1 MRPYIGP
8 NVSSQNRHSFM
19 TLGFGVN
26 QRELISLCLKSRH
39 LAVGRG
45 CKLGLV
51 DPNLPLMA
59 SLPADSLEEDALLG
73 VSRLKQPVDICM
85 AIATALSGSC
95 RPLFLSEN
103 TSKLLRLSCLKL
115 SAFCT
120 MPSQAMNAAI
130 SGAARRNHQPS
141 QSFPVTLYITYTIY
155 ILYHIIQQYNA
166 YLLAWAWGGDGTF

>member
-1 MRPYIGP
+1 MLEIEA
-8 NVSSQNRHSFM
+8 
-19 TLGFGVN
+19 FG
-26 QRELISLCLKSRH
+26 RRK
-39 LAVGRG
+39 G

-115 SAFCT
+115 SGLLHHAFLGYEC
-120 MPSQAMNAAI
+120 SI
-130 SGAARRNHQPS
+130 
-141 QSFPVTLYITYTIY
+141 
-155 ILYHIIQQYNA
+155 
-166 YLLAWAWGGDGTF
+166 

>member
-1 MRPYIGP
+1 MGISGD
-8 NVSSQNRHSFM
+8 
-19 TLGFGVN
+19 
-26 QRELISLCLKSRH
+26 LI
-39 LAVGRG
+39 GRG

-120 MPSQAMNAAI
+120 MPS
-130 SGAARRNHQPS
+130 
-141 QSFPVTLYITYTIY
+141 
-155 ILYHIIQQYNA
+155 
-166 YLLAWAWGGDGTF
+166 